1 LFAPELQICSTANA
15 MTRTNWLASLLSG
28 GFGGSVTLNLA
39 PFTAVAA
46 DPNALTDTV
55 NALLMGGTMSSPMRG
70 AMITAIS
77 ATNNP
82 GERVNTALYVAASSM
97 QYQVEH

>member
-1 LFAPELQICSTANA
+1 
-15 MTRTNWLASLLSG
+15 MTN
-28 GFGGSVTLNLA
+28 
-39 PFTAVAA
+39 P
-46 DPNALTDTV
+46 ALT
-55 NALLMGGTMSSPMRG
+55 SG
-70 AMITAIS
+70 AMLPGNYGHVDYG